1 MFSTRI
7 QFSLAILVF
16 FFLSSFNMV
25 HGQAGESVDTSGYV
39 PWDYEGGL
47 EYNLMIAA
55 SMGYDSEVVKFIK
68 KGADVD
74 TVFENGATP
83 LIYAIANNHLST
95 VRVLLSYNAD
105 VDEPAYDRQTPL
117 MVAVRNKNPEITEA
131 LIRAGADL
139 EKTDING
146 ATALH
151 LAAISGAFTE
161 TDMLLYYGAD
171 ANKKTLDGTTPL
183 MAAIWAGYD
192 DIADLL
198 IQNGANMEAQDN
210 GGFTPLLIASQNND
224 TLMIN
229 LLIKEGV
236 NLYEKNNYNY
246 DALDLAIES
255 DNKDA
260 VELLLS
266 KGNRWNSGDDKAV
279 SPYAVA
285 SAFHRNGMVKI
296 LEAANVP
303 GRVAPR
309 INEMAISA
317 SARLSFRDFYSGL
330 GLSFK
335 EPLLNAGFFTGFDF
349 KPFYTKVLMK
359 AGSDVYYQY
368 MDRSSFVYAGIFKD
382 FIIHENFSGTRIA
395 FSPSVA
401 GGWTFGNNFKGTN
414 ISPESKF
421 RIMPSVTL
429 RVQKNHFQFFTG
441 IDYVKTA
448 FYHIGPVWLR
458 VGASYNMFM
467 NSARSPRKLIKWY

>member
-1 MFSTRI
+1 MLSTRI
-7 QFSLAILVF
+7 LSSLAILVF
-16 FFLSSFNMV
+16 FFLSSFNRV
-25 HGQAGESVDTSGYV
+25 LGQTGEVIDTSGYV
-39 PWDYEGGL
+39 PWDYAGAL
-47 EYNLMIAA
+47 DYNLMIAA
-55 SMGYDSEVVKFIK
+55 SMGYDSEVVKFLK

-95 VRVLLSYNAD
+95 VRVLLSYSAN

-117 MVAVRNKNPEITEA
+117 MIAVRNKNPEITEA
-131 LIRAGADL
+131 LIAAGADL

-171 ANKKTLDGTTPL
+171 CNKKTLDGTTPL

-210 GGFTPLLIASQNND
+210 EGFTPFLIASQSND

-229 LLIKEGV
+229 LLLKEGV
-236 NLYEKNNYNY
+236 NLYEKNSYNY

-260 VELLLS
+260 VRLLLG
-266 KGNRWNSGDDKAV
+266 KGKLWNSGDNKAV
-279 SPYAVA
+279 SPYTVA
-285 SAFHRNGMVKI
+285 SAFHRSGMVKI
-296 LEAANVP
+296 LEAENVP
-303 GRVAPR
+303 GHVAPR

-317 SARLSFRDFYSGL
+317 SARLTFKDFYSGI

-335 EPLLNAGFFTGFDF
+335 EPLLNAGFFAGCDF

-359 AGSDVYYQY
+359 AASDFYYQY
-368 MDRSSFVYAGIFKD
+368 MDRSSFIYAGIFKD
-382 FIIHENFSGTRIA
+382 FTIHESFTGTRFAI
-395 FSPSVA
+395 SPAVA

-421 RIMPSVTL
+421 RIMPSLTF
-429 RVQKNHFQFFTG
+429 RIQKNHFQFFTG
-441 IDYVKTA
+441 VDYIRTE
-448 FYHIGPVWLR
+448 FYHIGPVWMR
-458 VGASYNMFM
+458 VGCSYNMFM
-467 NSARSPRKLIKWY
+467 NTVRSPRKLIKWF